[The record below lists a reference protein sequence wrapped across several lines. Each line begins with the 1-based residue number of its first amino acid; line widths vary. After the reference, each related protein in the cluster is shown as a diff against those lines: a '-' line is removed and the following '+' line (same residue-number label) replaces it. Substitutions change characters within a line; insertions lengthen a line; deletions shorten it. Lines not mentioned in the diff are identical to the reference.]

1 MGLSGTVSVINGDF
15 SRKSLI
21 FPTPIHLELGIGAWG
36 QKNYNDGATEPRQM
50 FDDMFSP
57 VDTIHERDK
66 RTDGRTD
73 GRTDTGRQQRPR
85 LRIAS
90 RGKNL

>member
-73 GRTDTGRQQRPR
+73 RHRPTAKTALTHSVAR
-85 LRIAS
+85 
-90 RGKNL
+90 